1 MLRKLAAL
9 AALSVAVVVTPVTG
23 AHADPYTSQ
32 IPTAT
37 HIKVLKAE
45 PGERVVLQ
53 VSASANSTTP
63 PEGDIAVSLS
73 AASGTARGARAVQAA
88 PLLTTTVHFVD
99 EPVTITGPV
108 LPRGRY
114 AASAAL
120 TPTDS
125 ALFLPSST
133 RTAFRVGVAGET
145 GGQDDSDNGG
155 LPGTGGPDLLW
166 LVLGGAL
173 VGAGLGG
180 VGYGRRRQLG
190 VPA

>member
-23 AHADPYTSQ
+23 AHADPYTPQ
-32 IPTAT
+32 IPTVT
-37 HIKVLKAE
+37 HIQVLKAE

-53 VSASANSTTP
+53 VSASANYATP

-99 EPVTITGPV
+99 EPVKITGPV

-114 AASAAL
+114 TASAAL
-120 TPTDS
+120 TPS
-125 ALFLPSST
+125 NGALFLPSETSI
-133 RTAFRVGVAGET
+133 AFRIGVAGET

-155 LPGTGGPDLLW
+155 LPNTGGPNLLW

-173 VGAGLGG
+173 VGVGVGG
-180 VGYGRRRQLG
+180 VGYGRRRELG